1 MATRGLDFGFPGP
14 ARPRGSLG
22 GGSSSE
28 PILDFRAEYIE
39 FLETQVREKQEA
51 LECPICLQPAS
62 APIYACPESHV
73 ICTSCLPKLVLK
85 AAAGVVRCGV
95 CRADLVTQARGKVGI
110 WSPASLSCS
119 CSCRPR

>member
-1 MATRGLDFGFPGP
+1 MATRGLDFGFPSP

-28 PILDFRAEYIE
+28 PITDFRAEYIE
-39 FLETQVREKQEA
+39 FLETQIREKQEA

-95 CRADLVTQARGKVGI
+95 CRADLVTQSMGQVSSWPPG
-110 WSPASLSCS
+110 SSSCS
-119 CSCRPR
+119 SLCRLR